1 MHPRVALKDN
11 ESIAV
16 DAFDEPAEGQKRE
29 APKEF
34 RVFHAGINKSKKGDF
49 LFDEQAAKS
58 VMAAFKARGPVPMM
72 MDYEHMSTSIP
83 PVIAPASATDVQLEL
98 RPDDQGAPELWAIP
112 QWTDKAR
119 DHLEHGEYRLFSPL
133 FLTDKSTPPRVV
145 ALENITL
152 TNLPALT
159 EAEPL
164 VAASTQSQG
173 VSMATE
179 TDPTEKLKS
188 EHAEELKRLK
198 AEHEEELKKL
208 KEEHEKALCE
218 HKALCERA
226 AKMDKVDAKLKKLG
240 VSFDD
245 WAEEESAEHDQDAG
259 KGKDKEEAKALTALK
274 DAVLAI
280 TGAKDVGSAVGLVT
294 SMATQHKELVA
305 LKATTEAA
313 AAKALDA
320 EFDTTLEGAISSL
333 RVPPALK
340 GMFVSLKQALGTEKA
355 LVALKMAI
363 PGEPMVQ
370 GAAPQLPVG
379 EMPIDPAYAEAA
391 NRIGKPLSFITDF
404 MKSQGQRV

>member
-11 ESIAV
+11 ENLV
-16 DAFDEPAEGQKRE
+16 VGAFKEPAEGQKRE

-34 RVFHAGINKSKKGDF
+34 RVFHAGVNRSKKGDF
-49 LFDEQAAKS
+49 LFDEEAAKS
-58 VMAAFKARGPVPMM
+58 VMAAFEARGPVPML
-72 MDYEHMSTSIP
+72 MDYEHMSTSVP
-83 PVIAPASATDVQLEL
+83 PVIAPASATDVQLEV
-98 RPDDQGAPELWAIP
+98 RRDDAGGPELWALP
-112 QWTDKAR
+112 TWTNKAR
-119 DHLEHGEYRLFSPL
+119 EHLEEGEYRLFSPL

-159 EAEPL
+159 ELEPL

-173 VSMATE
+173 DSM
-179 TDPTEKLKS
+179 DPEKI
-188 EHAEELKRLK
+188 K
-198 AEHEEELKKL
+198 AEHEAAMKRLKEEHAEELKKL

-218 HKALCERA
+218 HKALTERA

-245 WAEEESAEHDQDAG
+245 WAEEESAEHEQDEG
-259 KGKDKEEAKALTALK
+259 KKEEAKALTALK

-320 EFDTTLEGAISSL
+320 EFETTLEGAISSL
-333 RVPPALK
+333 KVPPALK
-340 GMFVSLKQALGTEKA
+340 GMFVSLKSALGTEKA

-370 GAAPQLPVG
+370 SAAPQTPVG

-391 NRIGKPLSFITDF
+391 ARIGKPLSFITDF